1 MDLLGAI
8 FIQLMVLLE
17 LPALVMTLAMASNS
31 EGNSLF
37 SLKRSLVDHN
47 NALSS
52 WEDDHVSPCEWLFVE
67 CDNQQHVTQVNLG
80 EQGLSG
86 TLPHEISNLPY
97 LSILKL
103 QNNSISGSIPIEL
116 GNLQQLASLD
126 LSNNN
131 FSGEIPR
138 NLGNLSNILTMLL
151 NNNSFQGGI
160 PTTLTHLPHL
170 QLLDLSY
177 NNLSGS
183 IPSFHTKLKS
193 RALYMTG
200 TNYYIHL
207 ALFIVEVYFSFRVD
221 GNPNLCGTKIS
232 CLAAPPPFTISRQGP
247 SGRLIAALMTAAVS
261 FVLICPIIGFLSW
274 KHCHRHHKETFFDV
288 VAEDDSEVAFGQ
300 LKKYSFREL
309 QVATDN
315 FSDKNV
321 LGQGSFG
328 KVFKGVLING
338 SVVAVKRLK
347 AGQNC
352 VGGEHA
358 FQTEV
363 EMISLAIHRNLLRL
377 KGFCATP
384 SERILVYPYMKNG
397 CLASYIHNDADLR
410 KQAITWPIRK
420 RIALGAAQ
428 GLHYLHDHCNPKII
442 HRDVK
447 AANVLL
453 DDNFEAVVGDFGF
466 AKLLDNGTS
475 PVTTTICG
483 TPGHIA
489 PEYLSTGKSS
499 EKADVFGYGVM
510 LLELMTGRRAFDL
523 ELLSEEVIF
532 LDWVK
537 NLQNEKRLKEIV
549 DSSLGNDY
557 NSKEAEE
564 LIEVALL
571 CAQASPMHRP
581 KMAEVVGML
590 ERTGIAEGW
599 EEWQKVEAA
608 RRQEM
613 ELGPHRISKG
623 LKGYGTSLEAIELT
637 IGR

>member
-170 QLLDLSY
+170 QLL
-177 NNLSGS
+177 
-183 IPSFHTKLKS
+183 
-193 RALYMTG
+193 
-200 TNYYIHL
+200 
-207 ALFIVEVYFSFRVD
+207 VD